1 MNFIWAIGASIVVS
15 LISLVGIVA
24 LLFKENILHK
34 IIMALVALSAGGL
47 IGGAFLHLLPEAAE
61 KSSSFTVYLWL
72 IAGFILFFVMERFL
86 RWRHCHEETEC
97 KVHPVSYL
105 NLIGDGV
112 HNFFDGLI
120 IGASFVVDI
129 RFGII
134 TTVAIIL
141 HEIPQELGDFAVCVY
156 GGMNKYKA
164 LLYNFLAAL
173 TAIAG
178 TALGY
183 YFSGRVESFLVIILP
198 FAAGGFIY
206 IASCDLI
213 PEIHKQADLRKA
225 AASMEFF
232 ILGIVL
238 MLVFKLF
245 AHH

>member
-1 MNFIWAIGASIVVS
+1 MNFIWAIGASLAVS
-15 LISLVGIVA
+15 LISLVGIFA
-24 LLFKENILHK
+24 LLLKENILHK
-34 IIMALVALSAGGL
+34 IVMALVALSAGGL
-47 IGGAFLHLLPEAAE
+47 IGGAILHLLPEAIG
-61 KSSSFTVYLWL
+61 KSDSFFVYVYLL
-72 IAGFILFFVMERFL
+72 LGFILFFVMERFL
-86 RWRHCHEETEC
+86 RWRHCHEKTEC
-97 KVHPVSYL
+97 SIHPVSYL

-112 HNFFDGLI
+112 HNFFDGLV

-129 RFGII
+129 KFGVI

-156 GGMNKYKA
+156 GGMSKYRA
-164 LLYNFLAAL
+164 LFLNFLAAL

-178 TALGY
+178 TLLGY
-183 YFSGRVESFLVIILP
+183 YFSGRVEDFLVVILP

-213 PEIHKQADLRKA
+213 PEIHKQADLKRA

-238 MLVFKLF
+238 IFVFKL
-245 AHH
+245 ATHH